1 MAIVGYGTDPKKGDY
16 WILKN
21 SYGSEW
27 GENGELPFVNFI
39 YIANNA
45 NPDWKI
51 KFFNLRLHANETR
64 HQSMRCG
71 HWFFVRHIVEF

>member
-27 GENGELPFVNFI
+27 GENGELPFVKFI
-39 YIANNA
+39 FINNNA
-45 NPDWKI
+45 NSDWEI
-51 KFFNLRLHANETR
+51 KFINLLGY
-64 HQSMRCG
+64 MRMKRGINQCG
-71 HWFFVRHIVEF
+71 VATGSLYATL

>member
-27 GENGELPFVNFI
+27 GENGELPFVKFI
-39 YIANNA
+39 FINNNA
-45 NPDWKI
+45 NI
-51 KFFNLRLHANETR
+51 
-64 HQSMRCG
+64 
-71 HWFFVRHIVEF
+71 